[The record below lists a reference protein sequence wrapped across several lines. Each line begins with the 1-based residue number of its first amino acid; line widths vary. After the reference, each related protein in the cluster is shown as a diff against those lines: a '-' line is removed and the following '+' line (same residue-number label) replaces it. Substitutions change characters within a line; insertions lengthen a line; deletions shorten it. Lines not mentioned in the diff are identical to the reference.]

1 MEEDALQQQT
11 RQRQLK
17 SKKMLK
23 LMESDLFQELIINDF
38 IKEGILEQTLHMGLN
53 SDNTIDQLK
62 ARQIL
67 HEYLFGIIQLSA

>member
-1 MEEDALQQQT
+1 MAEDVLQQQI
-11 RQRQLK
+11 RNREAK

-23 LMESDLFQELIINDF
+23 LMEDELFQELILEDF
-38 IKEGILEQTLHMGLN
+38 IKAGIIDQTLHMGLN

-67 HEYLFGIIQLSA
+67 HAYLFDIIQLSA